1 MEESDV
7 KGQQDQLEHLD
18 RLNRIYLAIIMRY
31 VSYIEEKESISVAEL
46 PTLVTPSNAEII
58 KKADTLKSKFAAY
71 TYENNFFEASMAAF
85 EFVKDKIEYV
95 SLPLQFWLMPEET
108 LQFMAGDIID
118 KNVLLCSLIISLGN
132 PSAKVLIKIQNESRK
147 VITYYEFNH
156 RIYVLNVEDGVTE
169 YDSRNSMLESINA
182 DDDTIAYEF
191 NDKMYIDII

>member
-1 MEESDV
+1 MEESAMQ
-7 KGQQDQLEHLD
+7 GQQDPSEHLY

-46 PTLVTPSNAEII
+46 PTLVTPTNAEII
-58 KKADTLKSKFAAY
+58 KKADALKSKFAAY

-85 EFVKDKIEYV
+85 EFVRDKIEYV

-132 PSAKVLIKIQNESRK
+132 PSAKVLIKIQNELRK
-147 VITYYEFNH
+147 VITYYEFNN
-156 RIYVLNVEDGVTE
+156 RIYVLNVEDGISE
-169 YDSRNSMLESINA
+169 YDSRNSMIESMHA
-182 DDDTIAYEF
+182 DDDSVAYEF
-191 NDKMYIDII
+191 NDKMYIDIM